1 MCELFLKC
9 FSNSIVTY
17 MYKYA
22 GRTFECVWHK
32 YIYVLCSLSL
42 FHSHSSALIIHS
54 SICMHLWAFFFLVFS
69 FGKTAHLFYFLC
81 FSSVDMSEAC
91 VYGASILRARERA
104 IFSGF
109 ICLHFVILQN
119 ITPLK
124 SVKVAPV
131 AQSHQ

>member
-32 YIYVLCSLSL
+32 YICALLSISLPLSL
-42 FHSHSSALIIHS
+42 FRSHHSLVDLYASLG
-54 SICMHLWAFFFLVFS
+54 FFFLVFS